1 MDKKI
6 LLLVIVV
13 ALAVAIVPSVF
24 SNENVVDA
32 TDWDDEVIEIEVRSA
47 GLRYLPAEIR
57 VNVGATVRITYVNGG
72 GRHDWVLDEFDAAT
86 AIIGAR
92 QSETVEFVADKA
104 GEFEF
109 YCSVPGHRQGGMFGQ
124 FIVVE

>member
-1 MDKKI
+1 MSKK
-6 LLLVIVV
+6 LFLLVVV
-13 ALAVAIVPSVF
+13 AALAVAIVPSIF
-24 SNENVVDA
+24 ANENVIDS
-32 TDWDDEVIEIEVRSA
+32 TGWDDEVIEIEVRSA

-92 QSETVEFVADKA
+92 QSETVEFVADKV
-104 GEFEF
+104 GEFEY
-109 YCSVPGHRQGGMFGQ
+109 YCSVPGHRQGGMFGR